1 MLPEKLAAIYKGY
14 WKHRV
19 LTTRLALSRKNGFSD
34 VNDYVDDRADNMA
47 QRAMKTLFQD
57 YGLKV
62 NAGPILEVG
71 SSTGRFTREIQKY
84 IPQNVNM
91 VCLEKDVHRVRFLK
105 GYAKEKGWTNV
116 TAVSGDYFNYDF
128 ENRTFEMVMI
138 PWFEQLSLYQ
148 WAKVLEVGSKITKA
162 NGYFIFDFI
171 DSQDSLIEAIHNI
184 KNAHH
189 YLINGSD
196 VEKIA
201 NHFGFQKKF
210 QYKIKF
216 YTQTTTYFIYQKGY

>member
-1 MLPEKLAAIYKGY
+1 MLPEKLAALYKDY

-19 LTTRLALSRKNGFSD
+19 LKKRLALSRKNGFSD
-34 VNDYVDDRADNMA
+34 VNDYVDACADNMA

-57 YGLKV
+57 YDLNV

-91 VCLEKDVHRVRFLK
+91 VCLENDVHRVRFFK
-105 GYAKEKGWTNV
+105 EYAQEKGWTNV
-116 TAVSGDYFNYDF
+116 TSLSADYFHYDF
-128 ENRTFEMVMI
+128 KDTAFEMVII
-138 PWFEQLSLYQ
+138 PWFVQLSLYE
-148 WAKVLEVGSKITKA
+148 WAKALEIGSKITKA
-162 NGYFIFDFI
+162 NGFFIFDFI
-171 DSQDSLIEAIHNI
+171 DSQDSLIEAISNK

-216 YTQTTTYFIYQKGY
+216 YTQTTTYFVYQKS